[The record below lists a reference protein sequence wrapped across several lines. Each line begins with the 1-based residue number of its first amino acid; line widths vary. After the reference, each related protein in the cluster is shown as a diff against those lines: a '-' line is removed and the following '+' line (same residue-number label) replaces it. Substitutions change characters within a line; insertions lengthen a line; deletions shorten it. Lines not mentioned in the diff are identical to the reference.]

1 MLDQEQ
7 TNGAEA
13 AQLPR
18 NKDGSIRKTF
28 VKSVA
33 RRIETGD
40 GAGLRALV
48 GDLHEFDMG
57 ALIQA
62 LPPEQRQR
70 LVELLGID
78 FDFTALTEVDDAVRE
93 EMSRGAGH
101 PRP

>member
-7 TNGAEA
+7 VNNIEAA

-33 RRIETGD
+33 RRIEAAD
-40 GAGLRALV
+40 GPGLKALV
-48 GDLHEFDMG
+48 GSLHNSDMG
-57 ALIQA
+57 ALIEA
-62 LPPEQRQR
+62 LPADQRQR

-78 FDFTALTEVDDAVRE
+78 FDFTALTEVDDNVRE
-93 EMSRGAGH
+93 GNS
-101 PRP
+101 